1 MSRRTFLRG
10 LSAASLGAATGL
22 RLRAQGVRIAART
35 LRERIEALSIFGRPA
50 GGTFADGVSRI
61 AYSDADV
68 EGRRYVMGLMRA
80 AGLQPRIDPA
90 GNIFAKRAGGDATLP
105 PILFGS
111 HIDSVPSGGNFD
123 GDLGSL
129 SALAA
134 IEALDAAGIHTRHPL
149 EMVVWAHE
157 EGFAFGRGL
166 ACSRIAAGD
175 VTPADLDEVWN
186 GMRRAD
192 AIRRIGGNPDR
203 IAEARRAKGSHHCY
217 LELHIE
223 QGGTLERTGI
233 PIGVVEGIVAIDK
246 YDAVV
251 TGFANHAGTTP
262 IAERHDALLA
272 AAHLTVAVRDAV
284 TRTPG
289 RQVGTVGHIEVTPN
303 SPNVIPG
310 LAQLSIELRDLSPQ
324 KLVTM
329 MDDIRARAREIAA
342 STQTTIEFKK
352 TMGAAPAVASPEVQ
366 AGIERAAQSLDLT
379 SSRLPSG
386 AGHDA
391 QMMALLG
398 PMGMIFVPS
407 IGGISHSP
415 KELTHWDDC
424 ARGADVL
431 LRAILEMDKEPP
443 LRSFRL

>member
-1 MSRRTFLRG
+1 MISRRTFLRG
-10 LSAASLGAATGL
+10 MPAAAAGL
-22 RLRAQGVRIAART
+22 TAAARAGRAQPTTAPRLRADARA
-35 LRERIEALSIFGRPA
+35 LRERIEHLSTFGRPA
-50 GGTFADGVSRI
+50 GGSFADGVSRV

-68 EGRRYVMGLMRA
+68 EGRRYVMGLMTQ

-90 GNIFAKRAGGDATLP
+90 GNIFARRAGIEPSLP

-111 HIDSVPSGGNFD
+111 HIDSVPNGGNFD

-134 IEALDAAGIHTRHPL
+134 LEAISRGAVRTRHPL

-175 VTPADLDEVWN
+175 VTPADLAEVWN
-186 GMRRAD
+186 GMTRAD
-192 AIRRIGGNPDR
+192 AIRKIGGNPDR
-203 IAEARRAKGSHHCY
+203 IRDAIRPKGSHHCY

-223 QGGTLERTGI
+223 QGGTLERSGV
-233 PIGVVEGIVAIDK
+233 PVGVVEGIVAIDK
-246 YDAVV
+246 YDAIV

-262 IAERHDALLA
+262 IADRHDALLA

-310 LAQLSIELRDLSPQ
+310 HARISIELRDLSPA
-324 KLVTM
+324 KLAAM
-329 MDDIRARAREIAA
+329 MDDIRSRARAIAA
-342 STQTTIEFKK
+342 STQTTIGFEQ
-352 TMGAAPAVASPEVQ
+352 TMTVAPAEATPEVQ
-366 AGIERAAQSLDLT
+366 RAIERAAEAIGLG

-391 QMMALLG
+391 QMMAALG

-407 IGGISHSP
+407 VGGVSHSP
-415 KELTHWDDC
+415 KELTHWEDC
-424 ARGADVL
+424 AHGADVL
-431 LRAILEMDKEPP
+431 LGAVLEVD
-443 LRSFRL
+443 RVG